1 MSQRFNKREFLFAV
15 GMLLLIL
22 FPVGGIGLYYLLRP
36 VPEPNQRFVVQVT
49 SDATLELKGVAFAS
63 RASPGRSCWR
73 ANGEALPADTF
84 VSSGGNWLGRHI
96 FYLTLQQSKFE
107 NADQMSVKFR
117 PKLNAGFGWSGG
129 TAFKEDVDNLIQ
141 ELKLTYS
148 PKSGFWSTAA
158 FDVLI
163 ASKGARVIETI
174 SSVDDEKVVL
184 IAGQPVY
191 VSIDES
197 EDPTEGRGLKL
208 EFGSSFPD
216 TIRLSALMTDSLS
229 GKSVLYSTG
238 SGTQLH
244 AEPGR
249 RHFVRFQ
256 PRTATD
262 FTAEITVREYE
273 LQVEFSNISLAPE
286 DYKTPVISEVQP
298 SKPKQ

>member
-1 MSQRFNKREFLFAV
+1 M
-15 GMLLLIL
+15 
-22 FPVGGIGLYYLLRP
+22 
-36 VPEPNQRFVVQVT
+36 
-49 SDATLELKGVAFAS
+49 
-63 RASPGRSCWR
+63 
-73 ANGEALPADTF
+73 
-84 VSSGGNWLGRHI
+84 
-96 FYLTLQQSKFE
+96 
-107 NADQMSVKFR
+107 
-117 PKLNAGFGWSGG
+117 
-129 TAFKEDVDNLIQ
+129 
-141 ELKLTYS
+141 
-148 PKSGFWSTAA
+148 
-158 FDVLI
+158 
-163 ASKGARVIETI
+163 IETI

-184 IAGQPVY
+184 IAGQPVN

-262 FTAEITVREYE
+262 FTAEITVREYD